1 MDLEDRVGFLA
12 WLLLILV
19 TAVSLRLYQL
29 NNIPPGLTHDEADHG
44 ITAVSIL
51 NGAREIYFTVGH
63 GREPLFDYAT
73 AGFMGLVGQTVWAL
87 RGTAVLFSLLM
98 MGAMTAWA
106 RLAFNNRVA
115 LLTAAGLAVGFW
127 PVMAAR
133 QGLRSITLPALFTLA
148 LFFFWHGIT
157 KLEIGDWRLESRKL
171 PLAPHHSPTFHFSL
185 FTFHFLLAGLFLGLT
200 FYTYIPARG
209 LWLLFPALI
218 LLGGLLD
225 RAWLRRVWPGA
236 LLLLLLAGVLAW
248 PLFAYLRA
256 NPQAE
261 IRLDELSAP
270 LTAVLHGDFSLL

>member
-1 MDLEDRVGFLA
+1 MRRILDLENRVGFLA

-29 NNIPPGLTHDEADHG
+29 NSIPPGLTHDEADHG

-133 QGLRSITLPALFTLA
+133 QGLRSITSS
-148 LFFFWHGIT
+148 
-157 KLEIGDWRLESRKL
+157 D
-171 PLAPHHSPTFHFSL
+171 
-185 FTFHFLLAGLFLGLT
+185 LGLKSRQNASST
-200 FYTYIPARG
+200 SFHAARPPETSSSSSSIPA
-209 LWLLFPALI
+209 
-218 LLGGLLD
+218 
-225 RAWLRRVWPGA
+225 V
-236 LLLLLLAGVLAW
+236 
-248 PLFAYLRA
+248 
-256 NPQAE
+256 N
-261 IRLDELSAP
+261 S
-270 LTAVLHGDFSLL
+270 